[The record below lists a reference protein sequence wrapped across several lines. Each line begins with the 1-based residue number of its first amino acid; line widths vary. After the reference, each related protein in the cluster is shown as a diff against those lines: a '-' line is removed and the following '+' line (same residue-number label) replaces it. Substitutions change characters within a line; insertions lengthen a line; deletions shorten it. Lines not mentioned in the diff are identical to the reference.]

1 MYLSHLSLADFRSYV
16 TADIA
21 LEPGVTT
28 FLGPNGQGKTNLLE
42 AAIYLATLESHRTGS
57 DAPLVRAGAERA
69 IVRAQVVR
77 DERQVLLEVEIAAG
91 RANRARVN
99 RGKPTRA
106 RDVLGWLRAVLF
118 APEDLA
124 LIKGEPDGRRRF
136 LDELLTLRLPR
147 FAGVRSDYER
157 VVKQRSALL
166 RSSGAACSA
175 RENALATLAIWDD
188 QLVALGSELAAARIR
203 LVHELAPRIAA
214 TYAEIAPGRGDP
226 TLAYRAGWIGSGWTA
241 PAHDESDEATSSG
254 AATPGEVE
262 EFVAEVAG
270 ADPGDGEA
278 AVAARM
284 SAALLRVR
292 EREFDRGVCLVGPH
306 RDDLVV
312 TLSGLPTRG
321 FASQGE
327 SWSLALGLRLAS
339 HDLLAADG
347 DQPVLLLDDVFA
359 ELDTAR
365 RTALADRVER
375 TEQVLITAAVEDDVP
390 MNVRGIRY
398 QVSPGEVSRV

>member
-1 MYLSHLSLADFRSYV
+1 M
-16 TADIA
+16 
-21 LEPGVTT
+21 TT
-28 FLGPNGQGKTNLLE
+28 FLGPNGQGKTNLVE
-42 AAIYLATLESHRTGS
+42 AAVYLATLASHRTGT
-57 DAPLVRAGAERA
+57 DAPLVRAGADRA

-91 RANRARVN
+91 RANRARIN
-99 RGKPTRA
+99 RGTPTRA
-106 RDVLGWLRAVLF
+106 RDLLGWLRAVLF

-124 LIKGEPDGRRRF
+124 LVKGDPDGRRRF
-136 LDELLTLRLPR
+136 LDELLTLRWPR

-166 RSSGAACSA
+166 RSSGAARSA
-175 RENALATLAIWDD
+175 RENALATLAVWDD
-188 QLVALGSELAAARIR
+188 QLVRLGSELAVARIR
-203 LVHELAPRIAA
+203 LTRELAPLIAE

-226 TLAYRAGWIGSGWTA
+226 TLTYRAGWIASGWSATA
-241 PAHDESDEATSSG
+241 RDEADDATLPD
-254 AATPGEVE
+254 AAVPGETE
-262 EFVAEVAG
+262 QFVADVAE
-270 ADPGDGEA
+270 ADPVEAQA
-278 AVAARM
+278 AVSARM
-284 SAALLRVR
+284 TAALSRVR

-312 TLSGLPTRG
+312 TLAGLPARG

-347 DQPVLLLDDVFA
+347 DQPVLVLDDVFA
-359 ELDTAR
+359 ELDAAR
-365 RTALADRVER
+365 RAALARRVEQ

-390 MNVRGIRY
+390 MNVRGVRY

>member
-1 MYLSHLSLADFRSYV
+1 
-16 TADIA
+16 
-21 LEPGVTT
+21 
-28 FLGPNGQGKTNLLE
+28 
-42 AAIYLATLESHRTGS
+42 
-57 DAPLVRAGAERA
+57 LVRAGAERA

-77 DERQVLLEVEIAAG
+77 DDRQVLLEVEIAGG
-91 RANRARVN
+91 RANRGRIN

-106 RDVLGWLRAVLF
+106 RDLLGWLRAVLF

-124 LIKGEPDGRRRF
+124 LVKGDPDGRRRF
-136 LDELLTLRLPR
+136 LDELLTLRWPR

-166 RSSGAACSA
+166 RSSGAARSA
-175 RENALATLAIWDD
+175 RQSALGTLAIWDE
-188 QLVALGSELAAARIR
+188 QLVKLGSELAVARIR
-203 LVHELAPRIAA
+203 LVHELSPLIAT
-214 TYAEIAPGRGDP
+214 TYDEIAPGRGAP
-226 TLAYRAGWIGSGWTA
+226 TLSYRAGWIGAGWTP
-241 PAHDESDEATSSG
+241 PALDESDESTSPG
-254 AATPGEVE
+254 AALPGEDE
-262 EFVAEVAG
+262 EFVTDVARAEPVE
-270 ADPGDGEA
+270 GET
-278 AVAARM
+278 AVATRM

-312 TLSGLPTRG
+312 TLSGLPARG

-347 DQPVLLLDDVFA
+347 DQPVLMLDDVFA

-365 RTALADRVER
+365 RAALARRVER

-390 MNVRGIRY
+390 MNVRGVRY
-398 QVSPGEVSRV
+398 QVSPGEVTRV

>member
-1 MYLSHLSLADFRSYV
+1 L
-16 TADIA
+16 
-21 LEPGVTT
+21 
-28 FLGPNGQGKTNLLE
+28 LGPNGQGKTNLVE
-42 AAIYLATLESHRTGS
+42 AVGYLATMASHRTGS

-77 DERQVLLEVEIAAG
+77 DDRQVLLEVEIAAG
-91 RANRARVN
+91 RANRGRIN

-106 RDVLGWLRAVLF
+106 RDLLGWLRAVLF

-124 LIKGEPDGRRRF
+124 LVKGDPDGRRRF
-136 LDELLTLRLPR
+136 MDELLTLRWPR

-166 RSSGAACSA
+166 RSSGAARSA

-188 QLVALGSELAAARIR
+188 QLVKLGSELAAARIR
-203 LVHELAPRIAA
+203 LAHELAPLVAA
-214 TYAEIAPGRGDP
+214 TYDEIAPGRGDP
-226 TLAYRAGWIGSGWTA
+226 SLSYRAGWIDAGWTA
-241 PAHDESDEATSSG
+241 PAKDESDENNGSPV
-254 AATPGEVE
+254 PGEVE
-262 EFVAEVAG
+262 EFMSEVAR
-270 ADPGDGEA
+270 AAPVDGQAE
-278 AVAARM
+278 VAARM
-284 SAALLRVR
+284 NAALLRVR

-312 TLSGLPTRG
+312 ALSGMPARA

-339 HDLLAADG
+339 HDLLSADG

-365 RTALADRVER
+365 RAALARRVER

-390 MNVRGIRY
+390 MDVRGVRY
-398 QVSPGEVSRV
+398 QVSLGQVSRA

>member
-21 LEPGVTT
+21 LDPGVTT
-28 FLGPNGQGKTNLLE
+28 FLGPNGQGKTNLVE
-42 AAIYLATLESHRTGS
+42 AAVYLATLASHRTGT

-91 RANRARVN
+91 RANRARIN

-106 RDVLGWLRAVLF
+106 RELLGWLRAVLF

-124 LIKGEPDGRRRF
+124 LVKGDPDGRRRF
-136 LDELLTLRLPR
+136 LDELLTLRWPR

-166 RSSGAACSA
+166 RSSGAARSA

-188 QLVALGSELAAARIR
+188 QLVRLGSELATARIR
-203 LVHELAPRIAA
+203 LVHELAPLIST
-214 TYAEIAPGRGDP
+214 TYDEIAPGRGDP
-226 TLAYRAGWIGSGWTA
+226 TLTYRAGWIGSGWTA
-241 PAHDESDEATSSG
+241 PAHDEPDEARRQLRPCPGRPRSSWPRWPRP
-254 AATPGEVE
+254 TRI
-262 EFVAEVAG
+262 
-270 ADPGDGEA
+270 DGQA

-312 TLSGLPTRG
+312 TLSGLPARG

-365 RTALADRVER
+365 RTALASRVER

-390 MNVRGIRY
+390 MNVRGVRY

>member
-16 TADIA
+16 TADIP
-21 LEPGVTT
+21 LDHGVTT
-28 FLGPNGQGKTNLLE
+28 FLGPNGQGKTNLVE
-42 AAIYLATLESHRTGS
+42 AAVYLATLASHRTGT

-77 DERQVLLEVEIAAG
+77 DDRQVLLEVEIAAG
-91 RANRARVN
+91 RANRARIN

-106 RDVLGWLRAVLF
+106 RDLLGWLRAVLF

-124 LIKGEPDGRRRF
+124 LVKGDPDGRRRF
-136 LDELLTLRLPR
+136 LDELLTLRWPR

-166 RSSGAACSA
+166 RSSGAARSA

-188 QLVALGSELAAARIR
+188 QLVRLGSELASARIR
-203 LVHELAPRIAA
+203 LVHELAPLIST
-214 TYAEIAPGRGDP
+214 TYDEIAPGRGDP
-226 TLAYRAGWIGSGWTA
+226 TLSYRAGWIGSGWTA
-241 PAHDESDEATSSG
+241 PAHDEPDESTSTAS
-254 AATPGEVE
+254 AMPGEAE
-262 EFVAEVAG
+262 EFVAEVAA
-270 ADPGDGEA
+270 ADPGNGQA
-278 AVAARM
+278 AVAERM

-306 RDDLVV
+306 RDDLTV
-312 TLSGLPTRG
+312 TLAGLPARG

-365 RTALADRVER
+365 RTALANRVER

-390 MNVRGIRY
+390 MNARGVRY

>member
-1 MYLSHLSLADFRSYV
+1 
-16 TADIA
+16 
-21 LEPGVTT
+21 
-28 FLGPNGQGKTNLLE
+28 
-42 AAIYLATLESHRTGS
+42 
-57 DAPLVRAGAERA
+57 VRAGAERA

-91 RANRARVN
+91 RANRGRVN

-106 RDVLGWLRAVLF
+106 RDLLGWLRAVLF

-124 LIKGEPDGRRRF
+124 LVKGDPDGRRRF
-136 LDELLTLRLPR
+136 LDELLTLRWPR
-147 FAGVRSDYER
+147 FAGIRSDYER

-166 RSSGAACSA
+166 RSSGAARSA
-175 RENALATLAIWDD
+175 RENALATLAVWDD
-188 QLVALGSELAAARIR
+188 QLVRLGSELAAARIR
-203 LVHELAPRIAA
+203 LASELAPLVAA
-214 TYAEIAPGRGDP
+214 TYDEIAPGRGDP
-226 TLAYRAGWIGSGWTA
+226 SLSYRAGWVGAGWTA
-241 PAHDESDEATSSG
+241 PAQDEPDESSPTG
-254 AATPGEVE
+254 AAVPGEAE
-262 EFVAEVAG
+262 EFMVEVAR
-270 ADPGDGEA
+270 ASPDDGQA

-312 TLSGLPTRG
+312 VLSGLPARG

-339 HDLLAADG
+339 HDLLSADG

-365 RTALADRVER
+365 RAALARRVER

-390 MNVRGIRY
+390 MDVRGVRY
-398 QVSPGEVSRV
+398 QVSLGQVSRA